1 MFVFFNVGGMVVFF
15 AEVSKVVKPGE
26 VLMKVGEFEIFV
38 HWKDS
43 D

>member
-1 MFVFFNVGGMVVFF
+1 MFVFFNVAGMVTFF
-15 AEVSKVVKPGE
+15 AEVSKVVEPGE
-26 VLMKVGEFEIFV
+26 VLMKVCEFDIFV